1 MGKALKVWNIP
12 EMAKRMPSSLLTE
25 WAIFFKMEAE
35 ELDKEIKEKELMREA
50 TAGVEGMRNKRGRR

>member
-1 MGKALKVWNIP
+1 
-12 EMAKRMPSSLLTE
+12 MAKRMPSSLLTE